1 MSWFMH
7 HAVLFALL
15 CAGAAVLYGLGL
27 TVWLL
32 RQPAGTERMQE
43 IARAVQEG
51 AAAYLRRQYTTIA
64 VVAVVPFLLLG
75 FYHSLGWGTA
85 IGFLV
90 GATLSAAAGFIGMNV
105 AVRSNSRTAE
115 AARSGLPPA
124 LDVAFRAGSV
134 TGLLVVGLGLFGVA
148 GYYWILTAGIGDT
161 PDKAIH
167 HLVGLAFGGSL
178 ISVFARLGGGI
189 YTKAADVGADLVG
202 KIEAGIPE
210 DDPRN
215 PAVIADNV
223 GDNVGDCAGMAADL
237 FETYAVTAVAVMLL
251 GVTTASGAGR
261 NLWLYPLAI
270 GAVSIIASII
280 GVQFARVREGGNVMN
295 ALYRAVIVA
304 TVISALIFIPV
315 TKAFVGTIYTS
326 GTVALAHYS
335 FGELYGSA
343 LIGLAV
349 TALLVGITEFYT
361 GTRWNP
367 VKSISRASQTGH
379 ATNIIEGLAVGM
391 QATAAPVV
399 VIAIGILVANH
410 LAGLF
415 GIGVAVM
422 AQLSMTG
429 LIVALDAY
437 GPVTD
442 NAGGIAEMA
451 DLPPE
456 VRAITDPLDAVGN
469 TTKAVTKGYAIGSA
483 ALAALVLFGSYAD
496 GLHTQAKAGS
506 ALSHLTF
513 DLSDAWVIAG
523 LFIGGLMP
531 FLFASLAMQAVGRV
545 GGEVVEEVRRQFRE
559 HPGIM
564 EGTER
569 PQYGPAIDIVTS
581 SAIRS
586 MILPAIVPIAFPIV
600 VGLINAKML
609 GGLLIGTIVTGLFL
623 AIAMTS
629 GGGAWDNAKKLIED
643 GLYGGKGSEA
653 HAAAVTGDTVG
664 DPYKDTAGPAIN
676 PMIKITN
683 IVAILIIPV
692 IISIHG

>member
-1 MSWFMH
+1 MDWFMH
-7 HAVLFALL
+7 HPVLLGVVGAGVAVAW
-15 CAGAAVLYGLGL
+15 GIYL
-27 TVWLL
+27 TFWLL
-32 RQPAGTERMQE
+32 KQPAGNEKMRE
-43 IARAVQEG
+43 ISAAVQEG
-51 AAAYLRRQYTTIA
+51 AAAYLKKQYTAIA
-64 VVAVVPFLLLG
+64 IVAIVPFLALG
-75 FYHSLGWGTA
+75 LYNKLGWGTA
-85 IGFLV
+85 FGFLI
-90 GATLSAAAGFIGMNV
+90 GAILSSAAGFIGMNV
-105 AVRSNSRTAE
+105 AVRSNARTAE
-115 AARSGLPPA
+115 AARGGLKPA
-124 LDVAFRAGSV
+124 LNVAFRAGSV
-134 TGLLVVGLGLFGVA
+134 TGLMVVGLGLFGVS
-148 GYYWILTAGIGDT
+148 GYYWFLTAVLNNT
-161 PDKAIH
+161 PTSAIDD
-167 HLVGLAFGGSL
+167 LVGLAFGGSL

-189 YTKAADVGADLVG
+189 FTKAADVGADLVG

-251 GVTTASGAGR
+251 GTAYPDAK
-261 NLWLYPLAI
+261 LYLYPLALGGVSAISSVI
-270 GAVSIIASII
+270 GTF
-280 GVQFARVREGGNVMN
+280 FARLGKGENAVIN
-295 ALYRAVIVA
+295 ALYKAVLAA
-304 TVISALIFIPV
+304 TILSALGFIPITMAFDSGKYDFTDLYVSAIVGLVV
-315 TKAFVGTIYTS
+315 TF
-326 GTVALAHYS
+326 
-335 FGELYGSA
+335 
-343 LIGLAV
+343 
-349 TALLVGITEFYT
+349 LLVAITEYYT

-367 VKSISRASQTGH
+367 VKAIAKASQTGH

-391 QATAAPVV
+391 QATAIPVIV
-399 VIAIGILVANH
+399 LAAGILVAH
-410 LAGLF
+410 HFAGLY

-451 DLPPE
+451 DLPE
-456 VRAITDPLDAVGN
+456 GVRAITDPLDAVGN

-483 ALAALVLFGSYAD
+483 ALAALVLFASYTTGLKDQAPSGS
-496 GLHTQAKAGS
+496 S
-506 ALSHLTF
+506 LSHISF

-545 GGEVVEEVRRQFRE
+545 GGEVVQEVRRQFRE

-564 EGTER
+564 DYTER
-569 PQYGPAIDIVTS
+569 PDYSLAVGIVTT

-586 MILPAIVPIAFPIV
+586 MLLPALIPIGFPIV
-600 VGLINAKML
+600 VGLISARML

-629 GGGAWDNAKKLIED
+629 GGGAWDNAKKSIED
-643 GLYGGKGSEA
+643 GAYGGKGSEA
-653 HAAAVTGDTVG
+653 HAASITGDTVG

-683 IVAILIIPV
+683 IVAILIIPLLV
-692 IISIHG
+692 SIHG